1 MIETLVDEVRN
12 IGDWAK
18 ANPDEV
24 TQQVAP
30 LLGLSPDITLTAVK
44 RQGYGAQFLTP
55 DVVNAQQKIA
65 DSFHQLKLIPKPL
78 VVKDVIW
85 TPPAAVAKAL

>member
-12 IGDWAK
+12 IGEWAK
-18 ANPDEV
+18 AHPEDV
-24 TQQVAP
+24 TTQVAP
-30 LLGLSPDITLTAVK
+30 LLGLSPEITLTAVK

-55 DVVNAQQKIA
+55 EVVNAQQKIA
-65 DSFHQLKLIPKPL
+65 DSFYQLKLIPKPL

-85 TPPAAVAKAL
+85 TPPANLAKAN

>member
-12 IGDWAK
+12 IGEWAK
-18 ANPDEV
+18 AHPDDV

-30 LLGLSPDITLTAVK
+30 LLGLSPEITLTAVK

-55 DVVNAQQKIA
+55 EVVTRSKK
-65 DSFHQLKLIPKPL
+65 SL
-78 VVKDVIW
+78 
-85 TPPAAVAKAL
+85 TPFTNSS